1 MGGTGNTG
9 ATPEKQLG
17 VQDAITASGNASLP
31 QWGAGAAALGTVA
44 GQQGLPALT
53 EAPPSLRPYEETVG
67 STGAGA
73 GPQTGLLA
81 PSGAGNAGGN
91 TITGPMGFQ
100 HDPYPTAAA
109 PVATFAAPAP
119 VAPAAP
125 EVPKEFA
132 APTSF
137 RPIYDAVADATAA
150 TGGKGLFYSD
160 QNWTSNPEAVRQWL
174 QAVADAGGDY
184 RTGYGG
190 TSAAQGNYNPANPGM
205 LGGQKVY
212 WPGDPA
218 RPK

>member
-9 ATPEKQLG
+9 ATPEKQAG

-31 QWGAGAAALGTVA
+31 QWGAGAAAPGDVA
-44 GQQGLPALT
+44 PQGGLPGLT
-53 EAPPSLRPYEETVG
+53 EAPPTLRPYEETVG

-73 GPQTGLLA
+73 EPSTGLLA
-81 PSGAGNAGGN
+81 PQ
-91 TITGPMGFQ
+91 TGPMGFQ

-109 PVATFAAPAP
+109 PVQTFAAA
-119 VAPAAP
+119 APAAAAAGDGKDYT
-125 EVPKEFA
+125 PK
-132 APTSF
+132 SF

-150 TGGKGLFYSD
+150 TGGRGLFYND
-160 QNWTSNPEAVRQWL
+160 QNWTNNPEAVRQWL

-190 TSAAQGNYNPANPGM
+190 TTAAQGNYNPANPGM

-218 RPK
+218 RGG

>member
-9 ATPEKQLG
+9 ATPDKQRG

-31 QWGAGAAALGTVA
+31 QWGAGAAAPGTVA

-81 PSGAGNAGGN
+81 PSGAGNAGGS
-91 TITGPMGFQ
+91 TIAGPMGFQ
-100 HDPYPTAAA
+100 SDPYPTKAA
-109 PVATFAAPAP
+109 PVETFTAPAP

-137 RPIYDAVADATAA
+137 AKPWDAMIGANGILSSRGQVGNDR
-150 TGGKGLFYSD
+150 
-160 QNWTSNPEAVRQWL
+160 NWNQNPEAVRQWL
-174 QAVADAGGDY
+174 QAFADSGGDY
-184 RTGYGG
+184 RVQDQY
-190 TSAAQGNYNPANPGM
+190 YNLVSPGSGM
-205 LGGQKVY
+205 KIY

-218 RPK
+218 RPGGT